1 MTHHQDAHH
10 QDNRLKV
17 HAALVDAA
25 VFQDWTDIQPRQ
37 IDVDM
42 MGHVNHAV
50 MATYFELA
58 RVNIMQPLTDR
69 AASGFMLGDLHIR
82 YRAEVNV
89 TDLIRVGS
97 TMTAVGNSSFTLGQG
112 LFINSPPEINS
123 PAEEPVCAATCLG
136 TLVHVDGATRR
147 PAPLPDD
154 YRVVLK
160 AYL

>member
-1 MTHHQDAHH
+1 MTHHQD
-10 QDNRLKV
+10 DRLKA
-17 HAALVDAA
+17 HAALLDAA
-25 VFQDWTDIQPRQ
+25 VFQDWTDIQSRQ

-58 RVNIMQPLTDR
+58 RVNIMQPLTGR
-69 AASGFMLGDLHIR
+69 ATSGFMLGDLHIR

-89 TDLIRVGS
+89 TDIIRVGS
-97 TMTAVGNSSFTLGQG
+97 TVTAVGNSSFTLGQG
-112 LFINSPPEINS
+112 LFING
-123 PAEEPVCAATCLG
+123 PAGEGICAATCLG

-154 YRVVLK
+154 YRAVLE

>member
-10 QDNRLKV
+10 EDNRLKA
-17 HAALVDAA
+17 HAALLDAA

-58 RVNIMQPLTDR
+58 RVNIMQPLTGR
-69 AASGFMLGDLHIR
+69 ATSGFMLGDLHIR

-89 TDLIRVGS
+89 TDIIRVGS

-112 LFINSPPEINS
+112 LFING
-123 PAEEPVCAATCLG
+123 PAGEDVCAATCLG

-154 YRVVLK
+154 YRTVLE

>member
-1 MTHHQDAHH
+1 MAHQRD
-10 QDNRLKV
+10 DRLQI
-17 HAALVDAA
+17 HAGLVDPAI
-25 VFQDWTDIQPRQ
+25 FQDWTDIQPRQ

-58 RVNIMQPLTDR
+58 RVNIMRPLTGRDD
-69 AASGFMLGDLHIR
+69 SGFMLGDLHIR

-97 TMTAVGNSSFTLGQG
+97 TITAVGNSSFTLGQG
-112 LFINSPPEINS
+112 LFINAAEPE
-123 PAEEPVCAATCLG
+123 AEALCAATCLG

-147 PAPLPDD
+147 PAPLPDAH
-154 YRVVLK
+154 RAALESF
-160 AYL
+160 L